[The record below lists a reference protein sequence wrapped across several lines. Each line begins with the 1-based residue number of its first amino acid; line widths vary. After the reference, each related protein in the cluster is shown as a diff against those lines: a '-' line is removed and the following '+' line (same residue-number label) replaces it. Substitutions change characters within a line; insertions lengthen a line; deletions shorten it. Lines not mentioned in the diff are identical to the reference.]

1 MQIAVCDDNPAI
13 RKQITELLE
22 AHAHS
27 KGLDIKLEE
36 YQDGS
41 QIVKEISEGKR
52 FHLIYMD
59 IEMEQMDGLEA
70 AAHIR
75 EYDTVVPLI
84 FVTNYDTYAMRGYE
98 VMSMAYLLKPIDREK
113 FIRVFERA
121 WRLIRKSEELFIYE
135 TMRSHIKV
143 PMKEIMYFQSNN
155 KKVDIKTNNGMISFS
170 AKLDEVDK
178 QLERDG
184 YAFLRI
190 HKSYLVNFSYII
202 SFNGIKVT
210 LTNGET
216 LSISERYRRQ
226 AKEHYINLVKL
237 AKG

>member
-155 KKVDIKTNNGMISFS
+155 KKVEIHLKDGSEEFT
-170 AKLDEVDK
+170 AKLDDIEY
-178 QLERDG
+178 QLDRSG
-184 YAFLRI
+184 YEFLRI
-190 HKSYLVNFSYII
+190 HKSYLVNFKHIMRI
-202 SFNGIKVT
+202 NGDRVVLTDGKT
-210 LTNGET
+210 LQ
-216 LSISERYRRQ
+216 ISERYCAR
-226 AKEHYINLVKL
+226 VKARYL
-237 AKG
+237 HFVEMRK

>member
-1 MQIAVCDDNPAI
+1 MQIAVCDDNPTI
-13 RKQITELLE
+13 RTQIMELLKE
-22 AHAHS
+22 CAAS
-27 KGLDIKLEE
+27 KDLRIELKE

-41 QIVKEISEGKR
+41 QIVEEIKMGTR

-70 AAHIR
+70 AEHIR
-75 EYDTVVPLI
+75 EYDAVVPLI
-84 FVTNYDTYAMRGYE
+84 FVTNYDTYAVRGYD

-113 FIRVFERA
+113 FIHVFERA
-121 WRLIRKSEELFIYE
+121 WRLIGKNEELFVFE
-135 TMRSHIKV
+135 TLRSHIKL
-143 PMKEIMYFQSNN
+143 PIKEILYFQSNN
-155 KKVDIKTNNGMISFS
+155 KKVDVKTINGVERFS
-170 AKLDEVDK
+170 AKLDAVEQ

-190 HKSYLVNFSYII
+190 HKSYLINFSLITR
-202 SFNGIKVT
+202 FNGVRAV

-216 LSISERYRRQ
+216 LHISERYRRQ
-226 AKEHYINLVKL
+226 AKEKYIRLVEL